1 MPRMAEFDQI
11 QVTLPDGYAAYGRYW
26 PVEKPRG
33 AVLHHHGIQSHCG
46 WFEGSVR
53 QLWQAGFAVLQVDRR
68 GSGRNPEQRG
78 HAESADQLIGD
89 ALAARDDLLRRSGCS
104 DYHVVGVSWGG
115 KLAVAA
121 HVKDPQGVLSLSL
134 AAPGLYP
141 IMVASSKEKWDIGF
155 AMLHEPMKQ
164 IDIPLNDAKLFTNLG
179 RWQQFFAT
187 DELMLRQATASFFL
201 ASRRMD
207 KLTPKLSKAPAAPV
221 HVLLA
226 EDEHIIDNERTCA
239 LFRELNWPSTRITT
253 YDDRRHGLEF
263 VEDPTGF
270 YADLLGFIEEST
282 GVPGRSPR

>member
-1 MPRMAEFDQI
+1 MADFEEI
-11 QVTLPDGYAAYGRYW
+11 TLTLPEGYAAYGRYW

-53 QLWQAGFAVLQVDRR
+53 RLWQAGFTVLQVDRR
-68 GSGRNPEQRG
+68 GSGRNSERRG
-78 HAESADQLIGD
+78 QAESADQLIGD

-121 HVKDPQGVLSLSL
+121 HVKDPQRVLSLSL
-134 AAPGLYP
+134 VTPGLYP
-141 IMVASSKEKWDIGF
+141 IMASVSGQDKWDIGF
-155 AMLHEPMKQ
+155 AMLYEPMKQ
-164 IDIPLNDAKLFTNLG
+164 IDIPLNDAELFTHEP
-179 RWQQFFAT
+179 RWREFFAT
-187 DELMLRQATASFFL
+187 EELTLRQATASFFL

-207 KLTPKLSKAPAAPV
+207 KLTPKLSKAPPVPV

-239 LFRELNWPSTRITT
+239 LFRDLNWPSTRITT
-253 YDDRRHGLEF
+253 YNDRRHGLEF
-263 VEDPTGF
+263 VEDPAGF
-270 YADLLGFIEEST
+270 YADLLGFIEEQT
-282 GVPGRSPR
+282 APAET